1 MKKISTQQIL
11 LSLSMSVLGCISF
24 SESQAQC
31 RYGVVTLRND
41 TTYVTIPCDF
51 PVKANTGDSTL
62 DANRFYSA
70 LDQWNQTNLTAI
82 GQTLLTP
89 ATTGIKTVFF
99 EIRNPDFLLFTEER
113 KTAILASPALYS
125 IKP

>member
-1 MKKISTQQIL
+1 MKKIFTQQIL
-11 LSLSMSVLGCISF
+11 LSLFMSVLGCISL

-51 PVKANTGDSTL
+51 PLKANTGDSTL
-62 DANRFYSA
+62 DANQFHSA
-70 LDQWNQTNLTAI
+70 LSQWNQTNFTVI

-89 ATTGIKTVFF
+89 VTTGIRSVFF
-99 EIRNPDFLLFTEER
+99 EIRNSDFLLFTEER